1 MKYIARH
8 IENPLGGKT
17 GCFGRPGCDQ
27 SSGKLDLVC
36 PLCALE
42 TGDATRLTARLSASR
57 YIQCESCHRHSGV
70 YTDGGITLVPG
81 PVAHNLLTG
90 LDNLP
95 ATRHQLVLMGDAES
109 GVLPASVGDC
119 ADLVAALHGNGRL
132 LTLLSEDAEEDV
144 TVTVGGDSRRVGL
157 PVIRITSEAMGRLGA
172 LGEAAP
178 AATTQASTLPPELRR
193 LMKTA

>member
-1 MKYIARH
+1 
-8 IENPLGGKT
+8 
-17 GCFGRPGCDQ
+17 
-27 SSGKLDLVC
+27 
-36 PLCALE
+36 
-42 TGDATRLTARLSASR
+42 
-57 YIQCESCHRHSGV
+57 V

-90 LDNLP
+90 LENLP
-95 ATRHQLVLMGDAES
+95 ATRHALVLTGDAES
-109 GVLPASVGDC
+109 GVLPACVGDC

-144 TVTVGGDSRRVGL
+144 SLTVGGGSQRGL

-178 AATTQASTLPPELRR
+178 AATTQAPTLPRELRR